1 MVESLYASSC
11 SRIRSSAAALRICG
25 GLYVLL
31 DVTSTIAFLQLPN
44 NLILFVSSTYS
55 VSVACSV
62 SVLLRFFF
70 FVIFI
75 AVSSPGEFKNGRHS
89 FDSRFAT
96 GKHLLRLKVRFP
108 ELLNCG
114 SCWDMLNND
123 LTCLIIVEILGCL
136 RK

>member
-44 NLILFVSSTYS
+44 IVSSTYS

-70 FVIFI
+70 LVIFI

-123 LTCLIIVEILGCL
+123 LTCLIIVEIPGCL